1 MRLGRGVGI
10 GIGICESV
18 DLDVRYGIAGAKR
31 LQILGGGVR
40 GWMPFADGT

>member
-10 GIGICESV
+10 GIGIWESV
-18 DLDVRYGIAGAKR
+18 VLDVRYGIAGVKK
-31 LQILGGGVR
+31 LQILGGGLR